1 MADLSMDALLK
12 SMVQNQGSDLFLS
25 VGSPPAMK
33 IDGEINRFRAHN
45 LAPDDTERLAH
56 EIIDTDQAWEEFR
69 AKGGANLALSREGV
83 GRFRVNVFR
92 QRHSI
97 GMVIRRINTT
107 VPTFEELGLPDV
119 LKDIVSY
126 KRGLVFVVGA
136 TGSGKSTTLAS
147 MIDHR
152 NRTAAG
158 HILTLEDPIEFI
170 HDHQKSLVNQREIG
184 MDADDWESALNDAL
198 RQAPDVV
205 LVGEIRNR
213 DSMEHALHLAD
224 TGHLT
229 LATLHSTNAAQT
241 LDRIRN
247 MFPEDRHTQILQD
260 LSLNLRGIVAQRLP
274 RRKGGGRAAALEV
287 LVNTPRAADFI
298 MGEQFGALRDVM
310 EEDRQHGMQNFDQAV
325 VDLYKEGKIEAGEAM
340 HSADS
345 ANNVRLAIKNFER
358 ERGGTPPEEVS
369 RGGDAA
375 GDGEPDFEL
384 QDYGAK
390 SEEAST
396 AGE

>member
-1 MADLSMDALLK
+1 MADLSMDSLLK
-12 SMVQNQGSDLFLS
+12 IMVQNQGSDLFLS

-33 IDGEINRFRAHN
+33 IDGEIKRFKADN
-45 LAPDDTERLAH
+45 LSPDDTERLAH
-56 EIIDTDQAWEEFR
+56 EIIDTEQAWEEFR
-69 AKGGANLALSREGV
+69 EKGGANLAISLEEV

-97 GMVIRRINTT
+97 GMVIRRINTS
-107 VPTFEELGLPDV
+107 VPTFEELNLPDV
-119 LKDIVSY
+119 LKDIVAY

-136 TGSGKSTTLAS
+136 TGSGKSTTLAA
-147 MIDHR
+147 MIGHR

-184 MDADDWESALNDAL
+184 MDAEDWESALNDAL

-213 DSMEHALHLAD
+213 ESMEHALHLAD

-247 MFPEDRHTQILQD
+247 LFPEDRHTQILQD
-260 LSLNLRGIVAQRLP
+260 LSLNLRAIVGQRLP
-274 RRKGGGRAAALEV
+274 RRIDGGRVGALEV
-287 LVNTPRAADFI
+287 FVNTPRAADFI
-298 MGEQFGALRDVM
+298 MGEQFGALKDVM
-310 EEDRQHGMQNFDQAV
+310 EEDQQYGMQSFDEAAV
-325 VDLYKEGKIEAGEAM
+325 NLYKEGKIDAEEAM
-340 HSADS
+340 HSGDS
-345 ANNVRLAIKNFER
+345 PNNVRIAIKNFER
-358 ERGGTPPEEVS
+358 ERGGTMPDEEDT
-369 RGGDAA
+369 GGAEA
-375 GDGEPDFEL
+375 PDFEL
-384 QDYGAK
+384 QGGGI
-390 SEEAST
+390 EEE
-396 AGE
+396 G

>member
-1 MADLSMDALLK
+1 MADLSMESLLK
-12 SMVQNQGSDLFLS
+12 LMVQNQGSDLFLS
-25 VGSPPAMK
+25 VGAPPAMK
-33 IDGEINRFRAHN
+33 IDGEIKRFKADN
-45 LAPDDTERLAH
+45 LAPEDTDRLAH

-69 AKGGANLALSREGV
+69 EKGGANLAMSLENV

-92 QRHSI
+92 QRHSV
-97 GMVIRRINTT
+97 GMVIRRINTS
-107 VPTFEELGLPDV
+107 VPGFEELGLPEV

-152 NRTAAG
+152 NRTQAG

-184 MDADDWESALNDAL
+184 MDAEDWESALNDAL

-213 DSMEHALHLAD
+213 ESMEHALHLAD

-247 MFPEDRHTQILQD
+247 LFPEDRHTQILQD
-260 LSLNLRGIVAQRLP
+260 LSLNLRAVVGQRLP
-274 RRKGGGRAAALEV
+274 RRPNGGRAAALEV
-287 LVNTPRAADFI
+287 FVNTPRAADFI
-298 MGEQFGALRDVM
+298 VGEQFGALKDVM
-310 EEDRQHGMQNFDQAV
+310 EDDQQFGMQSFDEACV
-325 VDLYKEGKIEAGEAM
+325 NLYKEGKIDAEEAM
-340 HSADS
+340 HSSDS
-345 ANNVRLAIKNFER
+345 PNNVRIAIKNYER
-358 ERGGTPPEEVS
+358 ERGGTMPDEDGS
-369 RGGDAA
+369 A
-375 GDGEPDFEL
+375 GSAVPDFEL
-384 QDYGAK
+384 QGGDV
-390 SEEAST
+390 EE
-396 AGE
+396 

>member
-1 MADLSMDALLK
+1 MDALLK
-12 SMVQNQGSDLFLS
+12 NMTQNQGSDLFLT

-33 IDGEINRFRAHN
+33 IDGEIKRFKADN
-45 LAPDDTERLAH
+45 LSPEDTQRLAQ
-56 EIIDTDQAWEEFR
+56 EVIDTDQTWEELR
-69 AKGGANLALSREGV
+69 VKGGANLAVSKEGV

-107 VPTFEELGLPDV
+107 VPGFEELGLPEV

-126 KRGLVFVVGA
+126 QRGLVFVVGA

-213 DSMEHALHLAD
+213 ESMEHALHLAD

-260 LSLNLRGIVAQRLP
+260 LSLNLRGVIAQRLP
-274 RRKGGGRAAALEV
+274 RKIGGGRAAALEV
-287 LVNTPRAADFI
+287 FVNTPRAADLI
-298 MGEQFGALRDVM
+298 MGEQFGALKDVM
-310 EEDRQHGMQNFDQAV
+310 EDDQQHGMQSFDQAAI
-325 VDLYKEGKIEAGEAM
+325 DLYKAGKIDAEEAM

-345 ANNVRLAIKNFER
+345 PNNARIAIKNFER
-358 ERGGTPPEEVS
+358 ERGGAVPEE
-369 RGGDAA
+369 ANA
-375 GDGEPDFEL
+375 GESDSGVPDFEI
-384 QDYGAK
+384 QDHDPD
-390 SEEAST
+390 ED
-396 AGE
+396 

>member
-1 MADLSMDALLK
+1 MADLSMDSLLK
-12 SMVQNQGSDLFLS
+12 NMVQNQGSDLFLS
-25 VGSPPAMK
+25 VGAPPAMK
-33 IDGEINRFRAHN
+33 IDGEIKRFKADH
-45 LAPDDTERLAH
+45 LAPDDTERLAQ
-56 EIIDTDQAWEEFR
+56 EVIDTDQAWDEFR
-69 AKGGANLALSREGV
+69 AKGGANLAISKEGV

-107 VPTFEELGLPDV
+107 VPGFQELGLPDV
-119 LKDIVSY
+119 LADIVSY

-260 LSLNLRGIVAQRLP
+260 LSLNLRAIVGQRLP
-274 RRKGGGRAAALEV
+274 RRKEGGRVAALEV
-287 LVNTPRAADFI
+287 FVNTPRAADFI
-298 MGEQFGALRDVM
+298 MGEQFGALKDVM
-310 EEDRQHGMQNFDQAV
+310 EDDQQFGMQSFDEAV
-325 VDLYKEGKIEAGEAM
+325 VNLYKADLIDAEEAM
-340 HSADS
+340 HGADS
-345 ANNVRLAIKNFER
+345 PNNVRIAIKNFER
-358 ERGGTPPEEVS
+358 ERGGTPPDEDGGES
-369 RGGDAA
+369 GGD
-375 GDGEPDFEL
+375 DGVPDFEL
-384 QDYGAK
+384 QDHGP
-390 SEEAST
+390 EE
-396 AGE
+396 

>member
-1 MADLSMDALLK
+1 MADLSMESLLK
-12 SMVQNQGSDLFLS
+12 LMVQNQGSDLFLS
-25 VGSPPAMK
+25 VGAPPAMK
-33 IDGEINRFRAHN
+33 IDGEIKRFKAAN
-45 LAPDDTERLAH
+45 LSPEDTNRLAH

-69 AKGGANLALSREGV
+69 EKGGANLAISREGV

-97 GMVIRRINTT
+97 GMVIRRINTS
-107 VPTFEELGLPDV
+107 VPGFEELGLPEV

-126 KRGLVFVVGA
+126 NRGLVFVVGA

-152 NRTAAG
+152 NRTQAG

-184 MDADDWESALNDAL
+184 MDAEDWESALNDAL

-213 DSMEHALHLAD
+213 ESMEHALHLAD

-247 MFPEDRHTQILQD
+247 LFPEDRHTQILQD
-260 LSLNLRGIVAQRLP
+260 LSLNMRAVVGQRLP
-274 RRKGGGRAAALEV
+274 RRPNGGRAAALEV
-287 LVNTPRAADFI
+287 FVNTPRAADFI
-298 MGEQFGALRDVM
+298 IDEQFGALKDVM
-310 EEDRQHGMQNFDQAV
+310 EEDQEFGMQSFDEAAV
-325 VDLYKEGKIEAGEAM
+325 NLYKAGKIDAEEAM
-340 HSADS
+340 HTADS
-345 ANNVRLAIKNFER
+345 PNNARIAIKNFER
-358 ERGGTPPEEVS
+358 ERQ
-369 RGGDAA
+369 GDA
-375 GDGEPDFEL
+375 DGEDGGPDIPDFEI
-384 QDYGAK
+384 QDQEPEGA
-390 SEEAST
+390 
-396 AGE
+396 GLP

>member
-1 MADLSMDALLK
+1 
-12 SMVQNQGSDLFLS
+12 Q
-25 VGSPPAMK
+25 
-33 IDGEINRFRAHN
+33 
-45 LAPDDTERLAH
+45 T
-56 EIIDTDQAWEEFR
+56 WEELR
-69 AKGGANLALSREGV
+69 VKGGANLAVSKEGV

-107 VPTFEELGLPDV
+107 VPGFEELGLPEV

-126 KRGLVFVVGA
+126 QRGLVFVVGA

-213 DSMEHALHLAD
+213 ESMEHALHLAD

-260 LSLNLRGIVAQRLP
+260 LSLNLRGVIAQRLP
-274 RRKGGGRAAALEV
+274 RKIGGGRAAALEV
-287 LVNTPRAADFI
+287 FVNTPRAADLI
-298 MGEQFGALRDVM
+298 MGEQFGALKDVM
-310 EEDRQHGMQNFDQAV
+310 EDDQQHGMQSFDQAAI
-325 VDLYKEGKIEAGEAM
+325 DLYKAGKIDAEEAM

-345 ANNVRLAIKNFER
+345 PNNARIAIKNFER
-358 ERGGTPPEEVS
+358 ERGGAVPEE
-369 RGGDAA
+369 ANA
-375 GDGEPDFEL
+375 GESDSGVPDFEI
-384 QDYGAK
+384 QDHDPD
-390 SEEAST
+390 ED
-396 AGE
+396 

>member
-1 MADLSMDALLK
+1 MAELSMDSLLK
-12 SMVQNQGSDLFLS
+12 NMVQNQGSDLFLS
-25 VGSPPAMK
+25 VGAPPAMK
-33 IDGEINRFRAHN
+33 IDGEIKRFKADN
-45 LAPDDTERLAH
+45 LSPEDTDRLAH
-56 EIIDTDQAWEEFR
+56 EVIDTDQAWQEFR
-69 AKGGANLALSREGV
+69 EKGGANLAISQEGV

-92 QRHSI
+92 QRHSV
-97 GMVIRRINTT
+97 GMVIRRINTS
-107 VPTFEELGLPDV
+107 VPGFEELGLPEV
-119 LKDIVSY
+119 LKDVVSY

-184 MDADDWESALNDAL
+184 MDAEDWESALNDAL

-213 DSMEHALHLAD
+213 ESMEHALHLAD

-247 MFPEDRHTQILQD
+247 LFPEDRHTQILQD
-260 LSLNLRGIVAQRLP
+260 LSLNLRAIVGQRLP
-274 RRKGGGRAAALEV
+274 RRPNGGRAAALEV
-287 LVNTPRAADFI
+287 FVNTPRAADFI
-298 MGEQFGALRDVM
+298 MGEQFGALKDVM
-310 EEDRQHGMQNFDQAV
+310 EDDQQFGMQSFDEACV
-325 VDLYKEGKIEAGEAM
+325 NLYKADKIAADEAM

-345 ANNVRLAIKNFER
+345 PNNVRIAIKNFER
-358 ERGGTPPEEVS
+358 ERGGTVPEAVS
-369 RGGDAA
+369 GGEAEA
-375 GDGEPDFEL
+375 GGGVPDFEL
-384 QDYGAK
+384 QDHGPD
-390 SEEAST
+390 EA
-396 AGE
+396 

>member
-1 MADLSMDALLK
+1 MDALLK
-12 SMVQNQGSDLFLS
+12 NMTQNQGSDLFLT

-33 IDGEINRFRAHN
+33 IDGEIKRFKADN
-45 LAPDDTERLAH
+45 LSPEDTQRLAQ
-56 EIIDTDQAWEEFR
+56 EVIDTDQTWEELR
-69 AKGGANLALSREGV
+69 VKGGANLAVSKEGV

-107 VPTFEELGLPDV
+107 VPGFEELGLPEV

-126 KRGLVFVVGA
+126 QRGLVFVVGA

-152 NRTAAG
+152 NRTGAG

-213 DSMEHALHLAD
+213 ESMEHALHLAD

-260 LSLNLRGIVAQRLP
+260 LSLNLRGVIAQRLP
-274 RRKGGGRAAALEV
+274 RKIGGGRAAALEV
-287 LVNTPRAADFI
+287 FVNTPRAADLI
-298 MGEQFGALRDVM
+298 MGEQFGALKDVM
-310 EEDRQHGMQNFDQAV
+310 EDDQQHGMQSFDQAAI
-325 VDLYKEGKIEAGEAM
+325 DLYKAGKIDAEEAM

-345 ANNVRLAIKNFER
+345 PNNARIAIKNFER
-358 ERGGTPPEEVS
+358 ERGGAVPEE
-369 RGGDAA
+369 ANA
-375 GDGEPDFEL
+375 GESDSGVPDFEI
-384 QDYGAK
+384 QDHDPD
-390 SEEAST
+390 ED
-396 AGE
+396 

>member
-1 MADLSMDALLK
+1 MPDFSMEALLK
-12 SMVQNQGSDLFLS
+12 NMLQNQGSDLFLT

-33 IDGEINRFRAHN
+33 IDGEIKRFKADN
-45 LAPDDTERLAH
+45 LAPGDTERLAQ
-56 EIIDTDQAWEEFR
+56 EVIDTDQAWQALH
-69 AKGGANLALSREGV
+69 AKGSANLAVSKEGV

-107 VPTFEELGLPDV
+107 VPGFEELGLPEV

-126 KRGLVFVVGA
+126 QRGLVFVVGA

-152 NRTAAG
+152 NRNTAG

-170 HDHQKSLVNQREIG
+170 HDHHKSLVNQREIG

-213 DSMEHALHLAD
+213 ESMQHALHLAD

-247 MFPEDRHTQILQD
+247 LFPEDRHTQILQD
-260 LSLNLRGIVAQRLP
+260 LSLNLRSIIAQRLP
-274 RRKGGGRAAALEV
+274 PKIGGGRTAALEV
-287 LVNTPRAADFI
+287 FVNTPRAADFI
-298 MGEQFGALRDVM
+298 MGEQFGALKDVM
-310 EEDRQHGMQNFDQAV
+310 EDDQQHGMQSFDQAAF
-325 VDLYKEGKIEAGEAM
+325 DLYKTGKIDAEEAL

-345 ANNVRLAIKNFER
+345 PNNARIAIKNFER
-358 ERGGTPPEEVS
+358 ERGGPVPEVAN
-369 RGGDAA
+369 GGQSDS
-375 GDGEPDFEL
+375 GVPDFEI
-384 QDYGAK
+384 QGHD
-390 SEEAST
+390 SDED
-396 AGE
+396 

>member
-1 MADLSMDALLK
+1 MAELSMESLLML
-12 SMVQNQGSDLFLS
+12 MVQNQGSDLFLS
-25 VGSPPAMK
+25 VGAPPAMK
-33 IDGEINRFRAHN
+33 IDGEIKRFKADN
-45 LAPDDTERLAH
+45 LSPGDTERLAH
-56 EIIDTDQAWEEFR
+56 EVIDTDQAWQEFR
-69 AKGGANLALSREGV
+69 DKGGANLAISQEGV

-97 GMVIRRINTT
+97 GMVVRRINTS
-107 VPTFEELGLPDV
+107 VPGFEELGLPEV

-126 KRGLVFVVGA
+126 KRGLVFVIGA

-152 NRTAAG
+152 NRTQAG

-184 MDADDWESALNDAL
+184 MDAEDWESALNDAL

-213 DSMEHALHLAD
+213 ESMEHALHLAD

-247 MFPEDRHTQILQD
+247 LFPEDRHTQILQD
-260 LSLNLRGIVAQRLP
+260 LSLNMRAVVGQRLA
-274 RRKGGGRAAALEV
+274 RRPNGGRAAALEV
-287 LVNTPRAADFI
+287 FVNTPRAADFI
-298 MGEQFGALRDVM
+298 MGEQFGALKDVM
-310 EEDRQHGMQNFDQAV
+310 EEDQEFGMQSFDEAATN
-325 VDLYKEGKIEAGEAM
+325 LYKAGQIDAEEAM
-340 HSADS
+340 HTADS
-345 ANNVRLAIKNFER
+345 PNNVRIAIKNFER
-358 ERGGTPPEEVS
+358 ERRGEADSQDGGPDVPAFEIQDEEPEEA
-369 RGGDAA
+369 DQ
-375 GDGEPDFEL
+375 P
-384 QDYGAK
+384 
-390 SEEAST
+390 
-396 AGE
+396 